1 MKCFT
6 VDGKYV
12 DKIKRY
18 GIVTPA
24 IQGMLKQETEIRK
37 QFPLLSYKCGHYNT
51 LLQSKTDELI
61 RLNIA
66 SLII

>member
-6 VDGKYV
+6 VDGKYA
-12 DKIKRY
+12 DRIQGY

-24 IQGMLKQETEIRK
+24 VQEMLKQETETRK
-37 QFPLLSYKCGHYNT
+37 HYNT
-51 LLQSKTDELI
+51 LLQSKMDELI